1 MDFNYIL
8 VTGATGL
15 VGSHVVDNLLGK
27 GYKVRAVARSKQKA
41 DAFLSARVQYASK
54 LDFYFI
60 DDLTDPGAFDEAVK
74 DIDGVIHVAS
84 PLKYDIKDNEND
96 LVIPALKGVRSIL
109 DASANS
115 SVKRIVLTSSFGA
128 VLDMG
133 RDESTPWTYT
143 ANDWN
148 PISYDEAVAPD
159 ATPQDAYRGSKTL
172 AEQEA
177 WRFVAEHKPHFDL
190 VTLCPSMIFGPL
202 ATPPRSNDTLNE
214 SNMMLWRV
222 ATRGPSG
229 SLPPCRFNF
238 WIDVRDLA
246 EIHAMA
252 LTTPQAGGKRYIPV
266 APEPFTYQKASET
279 IRSTYPNLTQ
289 KIATGIQEV
298 KTHVQVD
305 PEPMMKDFQGLKYTS
320 FEETVTDFMSQV
332 KHLL

>member
-1 MDFNYIL
+1 MEFKYIL

-15 VGSHVVDNLLGK
+15 VGSHVVDNLLRK
-27 GYKVRAVARSKQKA
+27 DYKVRAVARSKQKA
-41 DAFLSARVQYASK
+41 DAFLSARCHYASK
-54 LDFYFI
+54 LEFYFI
-60 DDLTDPGAFDEAVK
+60 EDLTDPGAFDEAVK

-84 PLKYDIKDNEND
+84 PLNYDVNDNEKD
-96 LVIPALKGVRSIL
+96 LVIPALKGVRSML
-109 DASANS
+109 DAAVKS

-148 PISYDEAVAPD
+148 PISYDEAVAPG

-177 WRFVAEHKPHFDL
+177 WRFIAKHKPHFDI

-202 ATPPRSNDTLNE
+202 ATPPRFKDDLNE

-222 ATRGPSG
+222 ATGGSSGP
-229 SLPPCRFNF
+229 LPPCRFNF

-246 EIHAMA
+246 EIHVVA

-266 APEPFTYQKASET
+266 APEPFTYQKASEI
-279 IRSTYPNLTQ
+279 IRTNYPDLT
-289 KIATGIQEV
+289 KRVANGIQNV
-298 KTHVQVD
+298 NFQVQVD
-305 PEPMMKDFQGLKYTS
+305 PEPMTADFRGLKYTS
-320 FEETVTDFMSQV
+320 FEQAVTDFISQV
-332 KHLL
+332 KHLS

>member
-1 MDFNYIL
+1 SPKAQEKTVVDRIESYIL

-15 VGSHVVDNLLGK
+15 VGSHVVDSLLKK

-41 DAFLSARVQYASK
+41 DAFLSARVQHASK
-54 LDFYFI
+54 LDFFFI
-60 DDLTDPGAFDEAVK
+60 EDLTDPGAFDEAVK

-96 LVIPALKGVRSIL
+96 LVIPALKG
-109 DASANS
+109 
-115 SVKRIVLTSSFGA
+115 
-128 VLDMG
+128 
-133 RDESTPWTYT
+133 
-143 ANDWN
+143 N
-148 PISYDEAVAPD
+148 PIRYDEAVAPD

-177 WRFVAEHKPHFDL
+177 WRFIAENKPHFDL

-202 ATPPRSNDTLNE
+202 ATPPRSKDDLNE

-222 ATRGPSG
+222 ATGGSSA

-246 EIHAMA
+246 EIHVMA

-279 IRSTYPNLTQ
+279 IRSTYPDLTK

-298 KTHVQVD
+298 KTHVEVD
-305 PEPMMKDFQGLKYTS
+305 PEPMMTDFQGLRYTS
-320 FEETVTDFMSQV
+320 FEQTVTDFMNQV
-332 KHLL
+332 KNIL